1 LAKGMKIIAWVSG
14 LLTVL
19 LTLLYQITL
28 AAWLLSAGIT
38 AGTVA
43 YHFWMRLAV
52 GGLFNWWLNN
62 KVDCSRKWFQVG
74 PGEQRLYHF
83 LKVRKWKKH
92 LPTYDPNAFDKKQHS
107 WQEIAEAMCQS
118 ELVHET
124 IVILSFL
131 PIVASV
137 WFGAMPVFA
146 ATSLFSALFDSLFV
160 MIQRYNRPRV
170 LKMVSAEQE
179 RAEK

>member
-1 LAKGMKIIAWVSG
+1 MAKGMKIIAWVSG

-124 IVILSFL
+124 IMVLSFVPL
-131 PIVASV
+131 LAIGPLGSA
-137 WFGAMPVFA
+137 GVFIITSSA
-146 ATSLFSALFDSLFV
+146 AALFDSLFV
-160 MIQRYNRPRV
+160 MTQRFNRFRLV
-170 LKMVSAEQE
+170 RLL
-179 RAEK
+179 EKADRKG